1 MPERWTQ
8 AEIAMYARAV
18 KLAPKQKEQSE
29 KKRLN
34 KLDELFDKLH
44 GVNRKLLK

>member
-1 MPERWTQ
+1 MPEHWTQ
-8 AEIAMYARAV
+8 AEITIYARAV

-29 KKRLN
+29 KKRLK

-44 GVNRKLLK
+44 DVNRKLVK